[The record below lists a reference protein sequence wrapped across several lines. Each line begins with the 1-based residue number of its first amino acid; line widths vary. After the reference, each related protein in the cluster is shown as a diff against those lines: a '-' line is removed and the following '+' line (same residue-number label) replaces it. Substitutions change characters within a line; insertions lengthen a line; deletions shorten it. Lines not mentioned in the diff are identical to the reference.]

1 MKMLL
6 LIFKIFAAIIR
17 WSSDNES
24 LFSEILLIIMEA
36 LIEWLL
42 KNGSSSENS
51 VSESE
56 DNSTENNE

>member
-1 MKMLL
+1 MLL

-51 VSESE
+51 VSEPE